1 MKIISWNVAG
11 FRACLKKGFSDF
23 FYQEN
28 PDIICL
34 QEVKAEKHQ
43 IDFEPNGYYEYLFP
57 AKRKGYSGTLI
68 YTKIKP
74 INVTYGIGEEEYDNE
89 GRTITLEFDNFYL
102 INVYVPN
109 VKRDLSRMKSRMYY
123 EDKFK
128 EYITK
133 LQLKK
138 PVIIC
143 GDFNVAHTE
152 IDLKNARQN
161 IGNAGFTYEER
172 EKFTELLSC
181 NLIDTFRYYNPDTTN
196 AYTWWSYMGKA
207 RENNVGWR
215 IDYFLITKSNIK
227 EITNTMIYNNILGSD
242 HCPIGI
248 EYNKKDI
255 R

>member
-23 FYQEN
+23 FFSEN

-43 IDFEPNGYYEYLFP
+43 YEFEPSGYQEYLFP

-68 YTKIKP
+68 YSKLKP
-74 INVTYGIGEEEYDNE
+74 LSVQYGFGEQEYDDE
-89 GRTITLEFDNFYL
+89 GRTIILEFDDFYL

-109 VKRDLSRMKSRMYY
+109 VKRDLSRMESRMYY

-128 EYITK
+128 EYIKK
-133 LQLKK
+133 LDKVK

-143 GDFNVAHTE
+143 GDFNVAHHE
-152 IDLKNARQN
+152 IDIKNAKQN

-172 EKFTELLSC
+172 NKFTELLEIG
-181 NLIDTFRYYNPDTTN
+181 LIDTFRYYNPDTKD
-196 AYTWWSYMGKA
+196 AYTWWSYIGKA
-207 RENNVGWR
+207 REKNIGWR
-215 IDYFLITKSNIK
+215 IDYFLISNRIISK
-227 EITNTMIYNNILGSD
+227 VVNTMIYQNVLGSD
-242 HCPIGI
+242 HCPVGI
-248 EYNKKDI
+248 EFNK
-255 R
+255 